1 MNTSP
6 DQKKLYGL
14 LIKIH
19 SVDEL
24 IDVSGRIAKAGYQL
38 WDAISPFPVHG
49 LDKAMGLKRSK
60 IPYLTLLG
68 GLTGFSTGVAMVWYM
83 NAHDYP
89 LIVGGKPFFSPIFP
103 FPVFYE
109 LTILCAA
116 FATFFGMFLSN
127 RLPQHHHPVFDAPG
141 IEKASDDQFFIYI
154 EAKDKLFDLEATTHF
169 INRIVSN
176 RVQPIYTDV

>member
-1 MNTSP
+1 MTNSQ
-6 DQKKLYGL
+6 DHKKLYGL
-14 LIKIH
+14 LLKIN

-24 IDVSGRIAKAGYQL
+24 LDVSRAIAKAGYRL
-38 WDAISPFPVHG
+38 WDAITPFPVHG
-49 LDKAMGLKRSK
+49 LDKAMQLKRSK
-60 IPYLTLLG
+60 IPCFTLMG
-68 GLTGFSTGVAMVWYM
+68 GLTGFSTGVAMVAYT
-83 NAHDYP
+83 NAYDYP

-109 LTILCAA
+109 LTILFAA

-127 RLPQHHHPVFDAPG
+127 RLPQHHHPIFDAPG

-154 EAKDKLFDLEATTHF
+154 EAKDKLFDLEATTRF
-169 INRIVSN
+169 VNKLVSN